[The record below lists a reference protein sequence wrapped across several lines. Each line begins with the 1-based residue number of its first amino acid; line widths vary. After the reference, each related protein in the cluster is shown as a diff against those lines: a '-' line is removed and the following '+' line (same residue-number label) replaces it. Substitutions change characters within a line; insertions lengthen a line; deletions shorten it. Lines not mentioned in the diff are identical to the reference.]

1 MFRSLRWSVGKKLPS
16 ILIASIILIHGAVVN
31 HSYAQPPDA
40 AKLFQV
46 CSACHTIGKGK
57 LVGPDL
63 MGVNDRHPREWMF
76 RFIRNSQEMVQAGDP
91 AAVKLFEE
99 NNKIPMPPQNLTDEQ
114 IIAILDYIKNYNP
127 AQAEAQSAAAAP
139 AATAPTE
146 GKSYVFMEETH
157 HPWANFRL
165 TVIASLVL
173 ITLSLI
179 DFFGT
184 KIVKARFV
192 HIIII
197 LISVAIISEVTYE
210 EAKSLGRQQFYAPDQ
225 PIAFSHY
232 IHAGQNKID
241 CKYCHSTV
249 TTSKHAGFPSSQ
261 LCMNCHFVVRKGTN
275 SGTAEIE
282 KIYKALET
290 GKSIE
295 WVKVHNLP
303 DHVYF
308 NHAQHVAAGKVN
320 CTDCHGDVAKMD
332 RIMQVSNLGMGWC
345 IECHRT
351 REVQF
356 IDNAFYATYQALHD
370 DLKSGAKKKITVD
383 DIGGTNC
390 SKCHY

>member
-1 MFRSLRWSVGKKLPS
+1 VGKKIPAFIIS
-16 ILIASIILIHGAVVN
+16 SIILIQGALFMRT
-31 HSYAQPPDA
+31 YAQAPNGA
-40 AKLFQV
+40 ELFKV
-46 CSACHTIGKGK
+46 CGACHTIGKGK

-63 MGVNDRHPREWMF
+63 KGVNDRHPQDWMNN
-76 RFIRNSQEMVQAGDP
+76 FIRNSQAMVQAGDP

-99 NNKIPMPPQNLTDEQ
+99 NNKIPMPPNNLTDEQ
-114 IIAILDYIKNYNP
+114 ILAILDYIKNYDP
-127 AQAEAQSAAAAP
+127 AQAEAQAVAAAP
-139 AATAPTE
+139 AATPPTE
-146 GKSYVFMEETH
+146 VKPYVFMEETH
-157 HPWANFRL
+157 HPWANFQL
-165 TVIASLVL
+165 TVIASIIL

-184 KIVKARFV
+184 KFVKARFV

-197 LISVAIISEVTYE
+197 LISVAIIAEVTYE
-210 EAKSLGRQQFYAPDQ
+210 ESKGLGRQQFYEPDQ

-249 TTSKHAGFPSSQ
+249 TESKYAGFPSPQ
-261 LCMNCHFVVRKGTN
+261 LCMNCHFVVRKGAN

-295 WVKVHNLP
+295 WVKVHNVP

-308 NHAQHVAAGKVN
+308 NHAQHVAAGKVD
-320 CTDCHGDVAKMD
+320 CMDCHGDVAKMD
-332 RIMQVSNLGMGWC
+332 RIMQVNNLGMGWC

-356 IDNAFYATYQALHD
+356 IDNTFYARYTKLHD
-370 DLKSGAKKKITVD
+370 ELKLGSKKMVTVD